1 MLVIGNIYGH
11 GFGREEAAAI
21 EHAGFAVRAQPHRRA
36 GGTVSRF
43 VDFEDGPALELVEV
57 ENPRAYLDAVPDGM
71 MPYAPGV
78 SLIVPSWAERDLS
91 DFARRHAVFRP
102 YPTHAAY
109 DGSGDASRPGWNH
122 LNFAT
127 PLFPGVFVWLSQLDD
142 PQPRRALVPRHP
154 NGALGVRGIV
164 LEGKEGCLRNLARIA
179 EVVPT
184 NDAVTIEGVT
194 LWPRASLD
202 DVPRISGKA
211 FPLLAVVIEMPDL
224 NTIPREIR
232 ETHGASF
239 GSQPAVHV
247 PTNDLAWDLVLT
259 EVDPTHPARR
269 FPTIAAEPP
278 RYVRRALSRPR

>member
-11 GFGREEAAAI
+11 GFGRDEAAAI
-21 EHAGFAVRAQPHRRA
+21 ERAGFAVRAQPSRRA

-43 VDFEDGPALELVEV
+43 VDFEEGPALELVEV
-57 ENPRAYLDAVPDGM
+57 DNPRAYLDAVPDGM

-109 DGSGDASRPGWNH
+109 DGSGDTSSPGWNH

-127 PLFPGVFVWLSQLDD
+127 PLIPGVFAWLTQLDD
-142 PQPRRALVPRHP
+142 PQPRKPAAPRHP
-154 NGALGVRGIV
+154 NGAVGVRGIIV
-164 LEGKEGCLRNLARIA
+164 EGKAGCLRNLARVA
-179 EVVPT
+179 EVEVM
-184 NDAVTIEGVT
+184 NDSVTIEGVT
-194 LWPRASLD
+194 LWPSASLE

-211 FPLLAVVIEMPDL
+211 FPLLAVVIDLPDL
-224 NTIPREIR
+224 NSVPRDVR
-232 ETHGASF
+232 EGHTTSF
-239 GSQPAVHV
+239 DARPAVRI

-259 EVDPTHPARR
+259 EVDPSRPARR
-269 FPTIAAEPP
+269 FPTIAAEAP
-278 RYVRRALSRPR
+278 RHVSRATSRSR